1 MAETMNYTLGRG
13 EIHFAQFKTGT
24 QAPAGERYFGN
35 TPELSYTAEQEN
47 LDHYS
52 SDRGVRVKDQSVLL
66 QLDYS
71 GALTTDHI
79 SPENLAIFFL
89 GESMTTTVVA
99 ATGQTDTFEE
109 VQVGYSYQLGTTN
122 QTPSGA
128 RLVSNVVVTDGGAP
142 GTTFVAGT
150 DYVLDAELG
159 RITVLEGGGISDGD
173 DLSVTFDIGAHSRDR
188 IISRSNTIEGSLRF
202 IAHNPAGKNIDY
214 FMPWVKITP
223 NGDFAIKADE
233 WQTLPFTLEI
243 LKKGSLEA
251 IYMDG
256 RPYTPAP

>member
-13 EIHFAQFKTGT
+13 EIHFAQFKSGT
-24 QAPAGERYFGN
+24 QRPGGERYFGN

-71 GALTTDHI
+71 GSMTTDHI

-89 GESMTTTVVA
+89 GESMVTTIAA
-99 ATGQTDTFEE
+99 ATGETDTFEDV
-109 VQVGYSYQLGTTN
+109 VQGYSYQLGTSDL
-122 QTPSGA
+122 TPAGA
-128 RLVSNVVVTDGGAP
+128 RQVSNVVVVDGGSPA
-142 GTTFVAGT
+142 TTFVAGT

-159 RITVLEGGGISDGD
+159 RITVLEGGSIANGAN
-173 DLSVTFDIGAHSRDR
+173 LSVTFDIGAHSRKR
-188 IISRSNTIEGSLRF
+188 IISRSNTIEGALRF
-202 IAHNPAGKNIDY
+202 IAKNPAGEQIDY

-256 RPYTPAP
+256 RPYIPTP

>member
-1 MAETMNYTLGRG
+1 MAEQMNYTLGRG
-13 EIHFAQFKTGT
+13 EIHFAQFKPNT
-24 QAPAGERYFGN
+24 QTPAGERYFGN

-71 GALTTDHI
+71 GVLTTDHI

-89 GESMTTTVVA
+89 GESMVTTVAA
-99 ATGQTDTFEE
+99 ATAQTDTFEDVE
-109 VQVGYSYQLGTTN
+109 VGYSYQLGTTDL
-122 QTPSGA
+122 TPAGA
-128 RLVSNVVVTDGGAP
+128 RLVSNVVVEKGAA
-142 GTTFVAGT
+142 TLVAGT

-159 RITVLEGGGISDGD
+159 RITVLEGGAIVNGD
-173 DLSVTFDIGAHSRDR
+173 DIEVTFDIGAHSRDR
-188 IISRSNTIEGSLRF
+188 IISRSNTIEGALRF
-202 IAHNPAGKNIDY
+202 IARNPAGKNIDY

-223 NGDFAIKADE
+223 NGDFQIKADE

-256 RPYTPAP
+256 RPYAP

>member
-13 EIHFAQFKTGT
+13 EIHFAQFKAGT
-24 QAPAGERYFGN
+24 QAPGGERYFGN

-71 GALTTDHI
+71 GSVTTDHI

-89 GESMTTTVVA
+89 GESMVTTIAA
-99 ATGQTDTFEE
+99 ATAETDAFEDV
-109 VQVGYSYQLGTTN
+109 VQGYSYQLGTTDL
-122 QTPSGA
+122 TPAGA
-128 RLVSNVVVTDGGAP
+128 RMVSNVVVTDGGAP
-142 GTTFVAGT
+142 ATTFVAGT

-159 RITVLEGGGISDGD
+159 RITILEGGAIENGD
-173 DLSVTFDIGAHSRDR
+173 DLSVTFDIGAHSRKR
-188 IISRSNTIEGSLRF
+188 IISRSNTIEGALRF
-202 IAHNPAGKNIDY
+202 IAKNPAGEQIDY

-223 NGDFAIKADE
+223 NGDFAIKSDE

-256 RPYTPAP
+256 RPYTPTP

>member
-1 MAETMNYTLGRG
+1 MAEQMNYTLGRG
-13 EIHFAQFKTGT
+13 EIHFAQFKSNT
-24 QAPAGERYFGN
+24 QSPAGERYFGN

-89 GESMTTTVVA
+89 GESMVTTVAA
-99 ATGQTDTFEE
+99 ATAQTDDFDD
-109 VQVGYSYQLGTTN
+109 VQVGYSYQLGTTDL
-122 QTPSGA
+122 TPAGA
-128 RLVSNVVVTDGGAP
+128 RLVANVVVKKGAADL
-142 GTTFVAGT
+142 VAGT
-150 DYVLDAELG
+150 DYVLNAELG
-159 RITVLEGGGISDGD
+159 RITILEGGAVVDGD
-173 DLSVTFDIGAHSRDR
+173 DLEVTFDIGAHSRDR
-188 IISRSNTIEGSLRF
+188 IISRSNTIEGALRF

-223 NGDFAIKADE
+223 NGDFQIKADE

-256 RPYTPAP
+256 RPYTP